1 MGEETDRMDALLNH
15 AERQTSALETI
26 RGILLFFVAVTIV
39 GVLAFIAAY
48 ASS

>member
-1 MGEETDRMDALLNH
+1 MDDTDRMEQVLQAP
-15 AERQTSALETI
+15 ARQTSALETI
-26 RGILLFFVAVTIV
+26 RGILLFFVAATSV

>member
-1 MGEETDRMDALLNH
+1 MDVGDRMDELVKH

-26 RGILLFFVAVTIV
+26 RGILLFFVAVTV
-39 GVLAFIAAY
+39 VAVLAFIAAY